1 MGDYA
6 IIYLLVGLIL
16 IVVVGVGM
24 WGMQRSSKARRRDRH
39 SALTEIEEARHKMR
53 H

>member
-1 MGDYA
+1 VGDYA

-16 IVVVGVGM
+16 IVVAGIGM
-24 WGMQRSSKARRRDRH
+24 WQMQRSNKVSRPDMH

-53 H
+53 P

>member
-6 IIYLLVGLIL
+6 VIYLLVGLIL
-16 IVVVGVGM
+16 IVVVSIGM
-24 WGMQRSSKARRRDRH
+24 WQMQRSSKASRRDRS
-39 SALTEIEEARHKMR
+39 SALTEIEEARHKMQ